1 MKETENRREIRL
13 SVGGMHCAGCVSKV
27 EKALANVP
35 GVAEA
40 NVNLVEHTASVYGTA
55 DPKSLITAVAAAGY
69 EAAELKS
76 RADESA
82 KEAAEAEHVRTLVR
96 KTIVAGIVA
105 APLFVG
111 EMAMLMPTL
120 HEPGGQLYG
129 LIAAIATL
137 VVLVYSGGHFF
148 RGAWKSFRNHNA
160 NMDTLIALGTGS
172 AWIYSVAV
180 LAAPQLVPTLAQH
193 AYFEAAAVI
202 IALINLG
209 QFLEVRARGKTSQA
223 IKRLIGLQPR
233 TARVVRDGKELDIPI
248 EEVGLSETVRVR
260 PGEKIP
266 VDGVILEGHSNIDES
281 MLTGEPLPV
290 GKKAGDEVAGGTLN
304 TTGTFLFRAT
314 RIGEDTVLARIIDM
328 VRRAQNSK
336 PAIGRL
342 ADRISAVFVPSVL
355 IIATITF
362 VAWFNLGP
370 DPVVGFALVATMTVL
385 VIACPCALGLATPIS
400 IIVGVGKAAESG
412 ILIRNGE
419 ALQQAGRLTTVV
431 LDKTGTVTEG
441 RPAVVGLYPAG
452 GVSEDELLR
461 LAASV
466 ETGSEHPLAQAILA
480 AARERGLAVT
490 NATNFETVS
499 GAGAQATIDGRRV
512 ALGNPR
518 FMEQLGVDA
527 AALYERAH
535 TASLLG
541 QTPIHVAIDDRTAG
555 IVAIADPIKSDSRE
569 AVARLHALGL
579 TVVMLTGDNAATARA
594 VADQVGIDDV
604 LAEVLPADKAA
615 KVAELQQKGEVVGMV
630 GDGINDAPALAQ
642 ANVGIAIGT
651 GTDVAIESADITLM
665 RGSLNGIPDAIA
677 ISVATVRNIKQNL
690 FGAFIYNTLGIPV
703 AAGVLFP
710 LFGILLNPMIA
721 GAAMAMSSV
730 TVVSN
735 ANRLRWYTPPR
746 A

>member
-82 KEAAEAEHVRTLVR
+82 KEAAEAGHVRTLVR